1 MGYLSQV
8 KINTDWQEAANAIN
22 ANFTSLNT
30 AVEKAR
36 SQTMVKLPLC
46 DTLEILKENHPPAYE
61 DQMGLVGTTL
71 PATLYKVKNGA
82 WTSTGQSVGD
92 PSVVLTGSPAFEN
105 LGKVDEVN
113 V

>member
-8 KINTDWQEAANAIN
+8 KIDTDWQEAANAIN
-22 ANFTSLNT
+22 SNFTSLNT

-46 DTLEILKENHPPAYE
+46 DSLSDLTSKYPPAYE
-61 DQMGLVGTTL
+61 GQMGLVGTTL